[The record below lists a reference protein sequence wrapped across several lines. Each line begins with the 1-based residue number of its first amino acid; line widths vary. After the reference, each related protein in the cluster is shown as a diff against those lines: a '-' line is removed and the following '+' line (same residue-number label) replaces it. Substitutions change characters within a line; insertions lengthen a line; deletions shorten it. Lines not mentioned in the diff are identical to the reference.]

1 MSATDIWLLL
11 LAIVLIGIAGALAGA
26 DAALSRVSRL
36 AVERAVR
43 ERRRGATELR
53 QIVADPARYLNVA
66 LFLRVLCETTA
77 VAVVTVVMIGLVTQT
92 WEAVVIA
99 SLAMLVISYVLLGVA
114 PRTLGRQHAARIAL
128 ICARPLIIA
137 AQILGPLTK
146 LLILIG
152 NALTPGRGFRDG
164 PFTSEA
170 ELRDLVDLAEES
182 AVIEDDERQ
191 MIHSVFELGDTLA
204 REVMV
209 PRTDMVF
216 IERGKTL
223 RQALSL
229 GLRSGFSRIPVIGEN
244 ADDVV
249 GVLYLKDV
257 TRRIFDH
264 RDGES
269 TEKVESVMRPPY
281 FVPESKAADD
291 LLKDMQANRTH
302 IAVVVDEYGGVAGIV
317 TIEDVLEEIVGEI
330 ADEYDVDERP
340 MVETLPD
347 GCLRVSARLDVEE
360 FGELIGVE
368 FDEDDLDDVE
378 TVGGLMAK
386 RLGLVPI
393 PGATI
398 RLDDFALTAESVAGR
413 RNRIGAVLVRRDD
426 GRPAAKAQR
435 DATDAATATAR
446 GSDDDDLVDS

>member
-11 LAIVLIGIAGALAGA
+11 LAIVLIGIAGALAGV

-36 AVERAVR
+36 AVEGAVR
-43 ERRRGATELR
+43 ERRRGAIALR

-66 LFLRVLCETTA
+66 LFLRVLCETAA
-77 VAVVTVVMIGLVTQT
+77 VAVVTVVMIGLVTKT

-99 SLAMLVISYVLLGVA
+99 SVAMLVISYVLLGVA

-128 ICARPLIIA
+128 ISAGPLIIA
-137 AQILGPLTK
+137 ARILGPLTK

-152 NALTPGRGFRDG
+152 NALTPGKGFRDG

-182 AVIEDDERQ
+182 ALIEDDERQ

-264 RDGES
+264 RQGES

-317 TIEDVLEEIVGEI
+317 TIEDILEEIVGEI

-368 FDEDDLDDVE
+368 FAEDDLDDVE
-378 TVGGLMAK
+378 TVGGLIAK

-398 RLDDFALTAESVAGR
+398 RLDDISLTAESVAGR

-426 GRPAAKAQR
+426 GQPAAKAGR
-435 DATDAATATAR
+435 DATTAAAR
-446 GSDDDDLVDS
+446 GSDDDADLVDS

>member
-1 MSATDIWLLL
+1 MTASDTWLLL
-11 LAIVLIGIAGALAGA
+11 LAVVLIGLAGALAGA

-36 AVERAVR
+36 AVDQAVR
-43 ERRRGATELR
+43 DKRPGAQALR

-77 VAVVTVVMIGLVTQT
+77 VALVTVVMVGLLSTT
-92 WEAVVIA
+92 WKAVLVA
-99 SLAMLVISYVLLGVA
+99 STVMLVVSYVLLGVA
-114 PRTLGRQHAARIAL
+114 PRTLGRQHAARLAL
-128 ICARPLIIA
+128 VSARPLLVA
-137 AQILGPLTK
+137 ARILGPLTK

-152 NALTPGRGFRDG
+152 NALTPGKGFRDG

-182 AVIEDDERQ
+182 ALIEDDERQ

-264 RDGES
+264 REGES
-269 TEKVESVMRPPY
+269 TEKVESVMRPAY
-281 FVPESKAADD
+281 FVPESKAADE

-330 ADEYDVDERP
+330 ADEYDVDEQP
-340 MVETLPD
+340 AVQELPD
-347 GCLRVSARLDVEE
+347 GSLRVSARLDVEE

-368 FDEDDLDDVE
+368 FDTDDLDDVE
-378 TVGGLMAK
+378 TVGGLIAK

-398 RLDDFALTAESVAGR
+398 RIDDTSLTAESVAGR

-426 GRPAAKAQR
+426 GLPAAASARQAAHEPVDDAQPV
-435 DATDAATATAR
+435 
-446 GSDDDDLVDS
+446 GE

>member
-1 MSATDIWLLL
+1 MTASDIWLLL
-11 LAIVLIGIAGALAGA
+11 LAVVLIGLAGALAGA

-36 AVERAVR
+36 AVDQAVR
-43 ERRRGATELR
+43 DKRPGAQALR

-77 VAVVTVVMIGLVTQT
+77 VAVVTVVMVGLLSTT
-92 WEAVVIA
+92 WKAVLVA
-99 SLAMLVISYVLLGVA
+99 STVMLVVSYVLLGVA
-114 PRTLGRQHAARIAL
+114 PRTLGRQHAARLAL
-128 ICARPLIIA
+128 VSARPLLVA
-137 AQILGPLTK
+137 ARILGPLTK

-152 NALTPGRGFRDG
+152 NALTPGKGFRDG

-182 AVIEDDERQ
+182 ALIEDDERQ

-264 RDGES
+264 REGES
-269 TEKVESVMRPPY
+269 TEKVESVMRPAY
-281 FVPESKAADD
+281 FVPESKAADE

-330 ADEYDVDERP
+330 ADEYDVDEQP
-340 MVETLPD
+340 AVQELPD
-347 GCLRVSARLDVEE
+347 GSLRVSARLDVEE

-368 FDEDDLDDVE
+368 FDTDDLDDVE
-378 TVGGLMAK
+378 TVGGLIAK

-398 RLDDFALTAESVAGR
+398 RIDDTSLTAESVAGR

-426 GRPAAKAQR
+426 GLPAAASARQAGHEPVDDAQPV
-435 DATDAATATAR
+435 
-446 GSDDDDLVDS
+446 GE